1 MKTMTRF
8 GKCLNLSGCLLAYR
22 GEETEVFGE
31 EPFVCVECGKALCFV
46 ESPAVMWRKYVTG
59 LCLVGLVSGLGWVG
73 VRVWQGGKKAE
84 VDGEGLRRQ
93 AIISA
98 RETNG
103 KSGEVVGEPRAVDI
117 VKLPVEEDVAAV
129 TVPEKLAMDLSQK
142 ENQRVK
148 DEVLRRVDLMPK
160 VSNPKR
166 DKLYAAVERAR
177 RMGMILRTP
186 FGSGKSD
193 LGVGTI
199 AKMKEALEQPEVSDL
214 RADPTAVFV
223 VLGYADTNGDPEKNL
238 VVSRLRAE
246 TVARAMRENCGMMNV
261 IHSIGMG
268 GSKLLDEKNMEKNRI
283 VEIWAVLP

>member
-1 MKTMTRF
+1 MKKMTRF

-22 GEETEVFGE
+22 GEETEVSGE
-31 EPFVCVECGKALCFV
+31 APFVCVECGKALRFV
-46 ESPAVMWRKYVTG
+46 ESPAVMWRKYVMG

-73 VRVWQGGKKAE
+73 LRVWQGGKKAE
-84 VDGEGLRRQ
+84 VD
-93 AIISA
+93 
-98 RETNG
+98 
-103 KSGEVVGEPRAVDI
+103 GEVVGEPRAVDI

-129 TVPEKLAMDLSQK
+129 TVPEKLAMDLAQK

-223 VLGYADTNGDPEKNL
+223 VLGYADTNGDPETNL
-238 VVSRLRAE
+238 VVSRMRAE

-268 GSKLLDEKNMEKNRI
+268 GSKLLDEINMEKNRI

>member
-1 MKTMTRF
+1 MTRF

-22 GEETEVFGE
+22 GEETEVSGE
-31 EPFVCVECGKALCFV
+31 DPFVCVECGKALRFV
-46 ESPAVMWRKYVTG
+46 ESPAVMWRKYVMG
-59 LCLVGLVSGLGWVG
+59 LCLLGLVSGLGWIG
-73 VRVWQGGKKAE
+73 VRGWQGGKKAE
-84 VDGEGLRRQ
+84 GDGEESRRQ
-93 AIISA
+93 AMGSA
-98 RETNG
+98 VETDG
-103 KSGEVVGEPRAVDI
+103 KVGEAAGEPRAGDI
-117 VKLPVEEDVAAV
+117 VKLPVEEDVAGV
-129 TVPEKLAMDLSQK
+129 MVPAKLAMDLSQK

-148 DEVLRRVDLMPK
+148 DEVLQRVDLMPK

-177 RMGMILRTP
+177 RMGMILSTP

-223 VLGYADTNGDPEKNL
+223 VLGYADMNGDPEKNL
-238 VVSRLRAE
+238 LVSRVRAE
-246 TVARAMRENCGMMNV
+246 AVAKAMRENCGMMNV

-268 GSKLLDEKNMEKNRI
+268 GSKLLDEKKMEKNRI
-283 VEIWAVLP
+283 VEIWAILP